1 MKKIIALS
9 VVIVMLLT
17 SCEKRKSPEATVN
30 TEVTVKPSEIE
41 VTINLTETTVK
52 LKLPKR
58 HKKPPMTEAFCAWG
72 VMLW

>member
-30 TEVTVKPSEIE
+30 TEVTVKPTEIE
-41 VTINLTETTVK
+41 VTINPTETTVK
-52 LKLPKR
+52 LKS
-58 HKKPPMTEAFCAWG
+58 
-72 VMLW
+72 